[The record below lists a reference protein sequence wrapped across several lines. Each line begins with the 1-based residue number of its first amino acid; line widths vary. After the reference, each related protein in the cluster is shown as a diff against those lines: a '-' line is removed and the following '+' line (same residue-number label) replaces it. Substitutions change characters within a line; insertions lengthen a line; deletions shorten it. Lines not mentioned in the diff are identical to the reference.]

1 MKLIKLNKF
10 EDLVTAEKA
19 EEIYLN
25 ADKIISVRQ
34 KSNHSE
40 IDVAYANGWR
50 SWKVQETVEEIQY
63 QLEDKPI
70 NKPRV
75 GVRIKDIRMEKG
87 MNQMQ
92 MAKFL
97 NVSNACICNW
107 EKGNFTPNRFGIKV
121 ITEKLGIDCSH
132 LVRGK
137 NNFYHLKTRLKQ
149 YSNEPMLPIHKS
161 RYMDKLLDELKWAM
175 ITENTDREMRLIGAI
190 TRELMQHCFKRNF
203 EFEACLSMAINQVNK
218 E

>member
-19 EEIYLN
+19 EEIYFN
-25 ADKIISVRQ
+25 ADNIISIRQ

-50 SWKVQETVEEIQY
+50 SWRVQETVEEIQY

-87 MNQMQ
+87 MTTKEFG
-92 MAKFL
+92 ALFGASDS
-97 NVSNACICNW
+97 NVTSW
-107 EKGNFTPNRFGIKV
+107 EKGRTLPNK
-121 ITEKLGIDCSH
+121 E
-132 LVRGK
+132 
-137 NNFYHLKTRLKQ
+137 RLKNIADLAGITVQ
-149 YSNEPMLPIHKS
+149 
-161 RYMDKLLDELKWAM
+161 KLLE
-175 ITENTDREMRLIGAI
+175 G
-190 TRELMQHCFKRNF
+190 
-203 EFEACLSMAINQVNK
+203 
-218 E
+218 

>member
-1 MKLIKLNKF
+1 MNLIKLNKF

-19 EEIYLN
+19 EEIYFN

-87 MNQMQ
+87 MTTKEFG
-92 MAKFL
+92 ALFGASDS
-97 NVSNACICNW
+97 NVTSW
-107 EKGNFTPNRFGIKV
+107 EKGRTLPNK
-121 ITEKLGIDCSH
+121 E
-132 LVRGK
+132 
-137 NNFYHLKTRLKQ
+137 RLKSIADLAGMTVQ
-149 YSNEPMLPIHKS
+149 Q
-161 RYMDKLLDELKWAM
+161 LLE
-175 ITENTDREMRLIGAI
+175 G
-190 TRELMQHCFKRNF
+190 
-203 EFEACLSMAINQVNK
+203 
-218 E
+218 

>member
-1 MKLIKLNKF
+1 MRCSGMKLIKLNKF

-19 EEIYLN
+19 EEIYFN

-75 GVRIKDIRMEKG
+75 GVRIKDIRLEKG
-87 MNQMQ
+87 MEQQEFANIIN
-92 MAKFL
+92 AT
-97 NVSNACICNW
+97 VSALSNW
-107 EKGNFTPNRFGIKV
+107 ENGRNLPNK
-121 ITEKLGIDCSH
+121 E
-132 LVRGK
+132 
-137 NNFYHLKTRLKQ
+137 RLKNIADLAGITVQ
-149 YSNEPMLPIHKS
+149 
-161 RYMDKLLDELKWAM
+161 KLLE
-175 ITENTDREMRLIGAI
+175 G
-190 TRELMQHCFKRNF
+190 
-203 EFEACLSMAINQVNK
+203 
-218 E
+218 